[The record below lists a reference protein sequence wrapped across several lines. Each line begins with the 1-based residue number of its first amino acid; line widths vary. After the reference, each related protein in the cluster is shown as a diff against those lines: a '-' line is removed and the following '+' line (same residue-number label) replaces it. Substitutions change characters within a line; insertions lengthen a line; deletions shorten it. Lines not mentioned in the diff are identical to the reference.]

1 MTVTADPI
9 DAAPLDAATLD
20 AATMDR
26 LFLQARSHNA
36 WTDRRVDDR
45 TVRALYDLA
54 RWGPTAANGNPG
66 RFVFVRSAA
75 AKQRLLPHVNPGN
88 VDKVAAA
95 PCTVII
101 AGDTRFHD
109 LFPKLFPARDMRA
122 AFEGKPDLIEE
133 TVARSSTLQ
142 GAYLM
147 IAARLLGLDCGPMS
161 GFDKAGLDAE
171 FFPDGRWRS
180 NFLCNIGYGDPA
192 GLFPRNPRLDF
203 EEACLDL

>member
-109 LFPKLFPARDMRA
+109 LFPSCSPPATCA
-122 AFEGKPDLIEE
+122 P
-133 TVARSSTLQ
+133 RS
-142 GAYLM
+142 
-147 IAARLLGLDCGPMS
+147 
-161 GFDKAGLDAE
+161 KASLT
-171 FFPDGRWRS
+171 
-180 NFLCNIGYGDPA
+180 
-192 GLFPRNPRLDF
+192 
-203 EEACLDL
+203 

>member
-1 MTVTADPI
+1 
-9 DAAPLDAATLD
+9 
-20 AATMDR
+20 
-26 LFLQARSHNA
+26 
-36 WTDRRVDDR
+36 
-45 TVRALYDLA
+45 
-54 RWGPTAANGNPG
+54 
-66 RFVFVRSAA
+66 
-75 AKQRLLPHVNPGN
+75 
-88 VDKVAAA
+88 
-95 PCTVII
+95 
-101 AGDTRFHD
+101 
-109 LFPKLFPARDMRA
+109 MRA

-180 NFLCNIGYGDPA
+180 NFLCNIGYGDPVS
-192 GLFPRNPRLDF
+192 LFPRNPRLDF

>member
-1 MTVTADPI
+1 MTVTADP
-9 DAAPLDAATLD
+9 LDAAM
-20 AATMDR
+20 MDR

-36 WTDRRVDDR
+36 WTDRRVDDP

-101 AGDTRFHD
+101 AGDTRFHE

-122 AFEGKPDLIEE
+122 AFEGKPALIEE

-180 NFLCNIGYGDPA
+180 NFLCNIGYGDA
-192 GLFPRNPRLDF
+192 QGLFPRNPRLDF

>member
-1 MTVTADPI
+1 MTVTADP
-9 DAAPLDAATLD
+9 LDAAM
-20 AATMDR
+20 MDR

-45 TVRALYDLA
+45 TVRALYDMA

-101 AGDTRFHD
+101 AGDTRFHE

-122 AFEGKPDLIEE
+122 AFEGKPALIEE

-180 NFLCNIGYGDPA
+180 NFLCNIGYGDA
-192 GLFPRNPRLDF
+192 QGLFPRNPRLDF

>member
-1 MTVTADPI
+1 MTVTADP
-9 DAAPLDAATLD
+9 LDAAM
-20 AATMDR
+20 MDR

-88 VDKVAAA
+88 VDKVTAA

-101 AGDTRFHD
+101 AGDTRFHE

-122 AFEGKPDLIEE
+122 AFEGKPALIEE

-180 NFLCNIGYGDPA
+180 NFLCNIGYGDA
-192 GLFPRNPRLDF
+192 QGLFPRNPRLDF

>member
-1 MTVTADPI
+1 MTVTADPL
-9 DAAPLDAATLD
+9 DAAPLD

-88 VDKVAAA
+88 VDKVATA

-101 AGDTRFHD
+101 AGDTRFHE

-122 AFEGKPDLIEE
+122 AFEGKPALIEE

-180 NFLCNIGYGDPA
+180 NFLCNIGYGDA
-192 GLFPRNPRLDF
+192 QGLFPRNPRLDF

>member
-1 MTVTADPI
+1 MTVTADPL
-9 DAAPLDAATLD
+9 DAAPLD

-75 AKQRLLPHVNPGN
+75 AKQRLLPHVNPDN
-88 VDKVAAA
+88 VDKVATA

-101 AGDTRFHD
+101 AGDTRFHE

-122 AFEGKPDLIEE
+122 AFEGKPALIEE

-180 NFLCNIGYGDPA
+180 NFLCNIGYGDA
-192 GLFPRNPRLDF
+192 QGLFPRNPRLDF